1 MPFPLSESELQK
13 TELKLGLRFPDAFR
27 RAMVA
32 MNGGEVLTDED
43 QWDIYPFFDTS
54 EQKRISRTCNDII
67 KETEAAK
74 GWEKFPHEGIAIA
87 SNGCGDHLFLLPS
100 EADKKILGDQIYAFW
115 HEGGRIEKFAD
126 SFDELNK

>member
-54 EQKRISRTCNDII
+54 PTGSTLNTQCFSANYSFTKFTHLYGRGGAEKEVEVARKLDYKDSNRII
-67 KETEAAK
+67 
-74 GWEKFPHEGIAIA
+74 
-87 SNGCGDHLFLLPS
+87 
-100 EADKKILGDQIYAFW
+100 
-115 HEGGRIEKFAD
+115 
-126 SFDELNK
+126 